1 MGDRRALGG
10 RRAVPDQRK
19 GKVPS
24 KREAV
29 AKMALESHYGIR
41 YGEYIHN
48 YSFILN

>member
-1 MGDRRALGG
+1 MGD

-19 GKVPS
+19 GEIPS
-24 KREAV
+24 KRETV
-29 AKMALESHYGIR
+29 AKIALESHYGMR